1 MKIDSAQ
8 IVGQALGLRG
18 SPGPVLRSR
27 LRALG
32 WEDGALRER
41 RRPRACPTPTLE
53 LE

>member
-18 SPGPVLRSR
+18 
-27 LRALG
+27 
-32 WEDGALRER
+32 
-41 RRPRACPTPTLE
+41 PRACPTPTLE